1 MKTRFILMAMFA
13 TLAISCAKEIL
24 PENNVAD
31 NTDVALVSMEFVAGL
46 ESKAAIVDGEKTVEW
61 VAGDQICVFDNLG
74 GDNAFKTEASGK
86 TVSFA
91 GQVSGGANEFYALYP
106 YRSGAEFD
114 AETKVVTSKLFPE
127 QKAVLGS
134 YAKAEGGAVMAAK
147 VSDGNV
153 LSFKNMTSHI
163 RFTLAEDLE
172 DVISI
177 TLMGNKGEALAGL
190 YTVDFNGEVPVLT
203 VSKAET
209 YITLRNEDESVL
221 EPGDYFFTVLP
232 VEFTEGFT
240 VILSMSDGSQLAKK
254 TTKSITSLGERN
266 KVLPMAKL
274 NYSDYKPHM
283 NYFVRYNDGFELTF
297 GGYTFDKTTQPD
309 AKLVNDT
316 YGNGNISTDGVYF
329 VDPSCTTAQ
338 FNKAQAYSS
347 IIVVG
352 SEAGVRTDFEFYRQA
367 RPFEGGSL
375 ILLANLDC
383 TIGDKNAF
391 GQNTKTE
398 GHAFK
403 NFGDLILYDCH
414 FRNVGKNFFEFKDS
428 AISSFDLH
436 VELCEFGL
444 KASALYLFNVGSNAS
459 TVQSWEFINNI
470 FYVESG
476 SAMTDFKLTNGD
488 ALTIDDV
495 YVDKNTFANTVVAKN
510 IIKVSE
516 INKTLN
522 FTNNLFVECSSTSEV
537 KLIALNPGSKK
548 TEITGIATNNYYYT
562 TGSAIGLGV
571 GKSALT
577 SMDAV
582 NSTAVLDASPLN
594 SNWQP
599 AEGTYGPYVYDSDV
613 SNKVGAWRDDM
624 KVAAEPANYA
634 AAGYSSVNLGNY

>member
-74 GDNAFKTEASGK
+74 GHNAFKTEASGK

-114 AETKVVTSKLFPE
+114 AETKVVTSKLFPD

-190 YTVDFNGEVPVLT
+190 YNVDFNGEVPVLT

-209 YITLRNEDESVL
+209 YVTLRNEDESVL
-221 EPGDYFFTVLP
+221 TPGDYFFTVLP

-297 GGYTFDKTTQPD
+297 GGYTFDKTTQPG
-309 AKLVNDT
+309 AKLVNDI
-316 YGNGNISTDGVYF
+316 YGNGNINTDGVYF

-383 TIGDKNAF
+383 TVGDKNAF
-391 GQNTKTE
+391 GHNTGTS
-398 GHAFK
+398 GHAFNK
-403 NFGDLILYDCH
+403 FGDLILYDCH
-414 FRNVGKNFFEFKDS
+414 FRNVGKNFFEFNK
-428 AISSFDLH
+428 AAVQTFDLH

-444 KASALYLFNVGSNAS
+444 KASALYLFNVGTNAS

-522 FTNNLFVECSSTSEV
+522 FTNNLFVECSSVSEV

-562 TGSAIGLGV
+562 TGSAIGFGV

-594 SNWQP
+594 SSWQP
-599 AEGTYGPYVYDSDV
+599 AEGTYGPYVYGSDV

-624 KVAAEPANYA
+624 KVVAEPANYA

>member
-74 GDNAFKTEASGK
+74 GDNAFKTEASGE

-106 YRSGAEFD
+106 YRSGAEFN

-190 YTVDFNGEVPVLT
+190 YTVDFNDEVPVLT

-209 YITLRNEDESVL
+209 YVTLRNEDGSVL

-283 NYFVRYNDGFELTF
+283 NYFVLYNDGFELTF

-309 AKLVNDT
+309 AKRIAESNSSIGVE
-316 YGNGNISTDGVYF
+316 GVYF
-329 VDPSCTTAQ
+329 VSSSVSATVDHN
-338 FNKAQAYSS
+338 NK
-347 IIVVG
+347 
-352 SEAGVRTDFEFYRQA
+352 T
-367 RPFEGGSL
+367 SL
-375 ILLANLDC
+375 IIIGEDSSQRSTVNQDKNPQPQTADCVFVCANLNYSCKRIEPKGSFGKLIFDNC
-383 TIGDKNAF
+383 KLIISGDGFLRMNGTSLVVNDFVITDSDVEIINPKATFNFAT
-391 GQNTKTE
+391 GNTAGTKVVNTKLYNNVFYINNSISDLTGFVLLNE
-398 GHAFK
+398 G
-403 NFGDLILYDCH
+403 
-414 FRNVGKNFFEFKDS
+414 
-428 AISSFDLH
+428 
-436 VELCEFGL
+436 
-444 KASALYLFNVGSNAS
+444 NAS
-459 TVQSWEFINNI
+459 TVDYANIEISYNTFDKTVIGNNFVTTKI
-470 FYVESG
+470 PSTLVDVNHNVFLESNVSGGVKYLFATAPTEISVKDNFCYIGSYTRGIQFYK
-476 SAMTDFKLTNGD
+476 DFAGNNPKN
-488 ALTIDDV
+488 IDDPRVSGWAPINGVCGLNTIV
-495 YVDKNTFANTVVAKN
+495 YNDKSYVAGAQRG
-510 IIKVSE
+510 
-516 INKTLN
+516 
-522 FTNNLFVECSSTSEV
+522 TS
-537 KLIALNPGSKK
+537 
-548 TEITGIATNNYYYT
+548 
-562 TGSAIGLGV
+562 
-571 GKSALT
+571 
-577 SMDAV
+577 
-582 NSTAVLDASPLN
+582 
-594 SNWQP
+594 
-599 AEGTYGPYVYDSDV
+599 AES
-613 SNKVGAWRDDM
+613 
-624 KVAAEPANYA
+624 ANYA

>member
-91 GQVSGGANEFYALYP
+91 GQVSEGANEFYALYP

-114 AETKVVTSKLFPE
+114 AETKVVTSKLFPD

-190 YTVDFNGEVPVLT
+190 YTVDFNGEVPALT

-209 YITLRNEDESVL
+209 YVTLRNEDESVL
-221 EPGDYFFTVLP
+221 TPGDYFFTVLP

-283 NYFVRYNDGFELTF
+283 NYFVLYNDGFELTF

-367 RPFEGGSL
+367 RPFEGGSV

-383 TIGDKNAF
+383 TVGDKNAF
-391 GQNTKTE
+391 GHNTGTT
-398 GHAFK
+398 GHAFNK
-403 NFGDLILYDCH
+403 FGDLILYDCH
-414 FRNVGKNFFEFKDS
+414 FRNVGKNFFEFNK
-428 AISSFDLH
+428 AAVQTFDLH

-522 FTNNLFVECSSTSEV
+522 FTNNLFVECSSASDV
-537 KLIALNPGSKK
+537 KLIALATGSKK

-582 NSTAVLDASPLN
+582 NSTAVLAASPLN

-624 KVAAEPANYA
+624 KVVAEPANYA